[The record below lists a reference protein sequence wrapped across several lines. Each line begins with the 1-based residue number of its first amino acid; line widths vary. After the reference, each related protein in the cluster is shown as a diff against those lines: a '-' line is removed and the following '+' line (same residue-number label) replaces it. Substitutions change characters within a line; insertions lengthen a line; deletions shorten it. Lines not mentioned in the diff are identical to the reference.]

1 MNVALKPFRQYEE
14 VDVINL
20 FALDAASGDKGSLV
34 TVKGSGFVNNQSD
47 FDTTSLTTHG
57 NVVSW
62 RMSVPYKIQLAASG
76 ATATTILGM
85 MLYDV
90 REVNFLGVPLIWDR
104 VRKEEA
110 QCVVSGEAVP
120 VVTKGLFL
128 VSGNWGTGAGQAGVP
143 GVGSGAVASN
153 SGDGSW
159 KVVAAGTSGSIGRFL
174 GAADADGFAL
184 FQLSL

>member
-14 VDVINL
+14 NDVINL
-20 FALDAASGDKGSLV
+20 FALDANSGDKGSLV
-34 TVKGSGFVNNQSD
+34 IVKGSGWVNNQSD
-47 FDTTSLTTHG
+47 FEVTSLTSQG

-62 RMSVPYKIQLAASG
+62 RMSVPYKLQLAPSG

-85 MLYDV
+85 MLYDI
-90 REVNFLGVPLIWDR
+90 REVNYLGLPLIYDKQ
-104 VRKEEA
+104 RKEEA

-143 GVGSGAVASN
+143 GVGSGAVASDA
-153 SGDGSW
+153 GAGAW

-184 FQLSL
+184 FQLAL